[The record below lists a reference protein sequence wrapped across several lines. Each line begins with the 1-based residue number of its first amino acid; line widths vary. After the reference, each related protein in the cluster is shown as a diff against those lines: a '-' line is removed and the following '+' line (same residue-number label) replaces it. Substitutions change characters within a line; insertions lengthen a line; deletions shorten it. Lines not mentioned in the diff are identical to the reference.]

1 MQRPSLCIF
10 DHLDASGAPMAALYA
25 DRLDFARAA
34 ERFGF
39 AAYYVAEHHST
50 PLGHASSPSVFL
62 AALSQH
68 TATMRIGSMVHV
80 LPAYQP
86 LRLAEEICMLDHL
99 SNGRLDIGVGR
110 GASPYEVGLF
120 GIGTQDARAVFEEA
134 LAVIRAFL
142 RDDVLSHR
150 GEFYTY
156 RDIPLTMRPL
166 QPGGPPM
173 WYGAFSE
180 RNLRFAAEHGLNITL
195 SGPPQRLREL
205 SSRYLELWR
214 EVQQGAPPPGM
225 ASMYQMFV
233 AQSDE
238 EAARIVAPAYAKWY
252 ESMTHLWRHNNAM
265 PRETLPPTFEQA
277 MRQGSII
284 AGSAE
289 TVRHRMQQILDA
301 SGLDR
306 LLLQC
311 NLGTMPHQAA
321 LDSLQRFHEEVAPH
335 LHVAPRSDGFRAD
348 AA

>member
-1 MQRPSLCIF
+1 VQRPSLCIF
-10 DHLDASGAPMAALYA
+10 DHLDAGGVPMARLYA

-68 TATMRIGSMVHV
+68 TSTMRIGSMVHV

-134 LAVIRAFL
+134 LEVIRAFM
-142 RDDVLSHR
+142 RNDMLSHR

-166 QPGGPPM
+166 QSGGPPM

-205 SSRYLELWR
+205 ASRYLELWGKGTR
-214 EVQQGAPPPGM
+214 VRRCPELP
-225 ASMYQMFV
+225 SMYQMFV
-233 AQSDE
+233 AQTDE
-238 EAARIVAPAYAKWY
+238 EAARIVAP
-252 ESMTHLWRHNNAM
+252 LM
-265 PRETLPPTFEQA
+265 P
-277 MRQGSII
+277 
-284 AGSAE
+284 
-289 TVRHRMQQILDA
+289 
-301 SGLDR
+301 SGM
-306 LLLQC
+306 
-311 NLGTMPHQAA
+311 GT
-321 LDSLQRFHEEVAPH
+321 
-335 LHVAPRSDGFRAD
+335 
-348 AA
+348 